1 MRLALHEDK
10 RPSKLQSALEVLSI
24 VGPIICL
31 VDCVVIPVLL
41 MVLPLVG
48 VHQIFHGMG
57 DQLLLLLVLAI
68 CTPTITAGFLKHRR
82 KSVMVLMIFGFGF
95 MFCANFAGHALD
107 ETLHLALSILGSVLL
122 IRANLVNRQLQRSS
136 SCCGHRH

>member
-1 MRLALHEDK
+1 MQEDP

-24 VGPIICL
+24 VGPIVCL

-82 KSVMVLMIFGFGF
+82 KSVMVLMVVGFAL
-95 MFCANFAGHALD
+95 MFCANFAGHAID
-107 ETLHLALSILGSVLL
+107 ETLHLALSVLGSTLL
-122 IRANLVNRQLQRSS
+122 IRANIVNRRLQKSSS
-136 SCCGHRH
+136 SCCGHHH